1 MSQNSNLDVL
11 GLYEILTYVDTFQPV
26 TIKDLKRYYKRTS
39 KVGNFQGHF
48 DALIRDGV
56 ILDTVSPDLVIMG
69 KLGRPLL
76 QLILESDPHNDFSL
90 SG

>member
-1 MSQNSNLDVL
+1 MNQNSNLDVL

-26 TIKDLKRYYKRTS
+26 TIKNLEQYYKRTS

-48 DALIRDGV
+48 DVLIRDGI

-69 KLGRPLL
+69 KLGRSLL
-76 QLILESDPHNDFSL
+76 QLILESDSDL